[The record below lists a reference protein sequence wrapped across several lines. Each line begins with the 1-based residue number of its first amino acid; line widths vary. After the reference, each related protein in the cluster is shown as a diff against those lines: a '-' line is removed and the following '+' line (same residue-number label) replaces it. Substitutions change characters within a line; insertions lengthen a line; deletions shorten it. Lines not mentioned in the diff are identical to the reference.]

1 MDLPVSLRL
10 AIEEK
15 AADYST
21 AELAKE
27 AAAISRR
34 YRDEVGAGKRLVTT
48 DLSALTYA
56 IMRMPATF
64 GAVSSALGYTLALSD
79 FEPSTLL
86 DVGAGTGAAAFAAD
100 EALFLQ
106 EVTCLER
113 EKAMAKLGQEWMKS
127 GSDALE
133 NARWI
138 DGDITADAALP
149 KAQLVTAAYVLGE
162 LSEADRQAAALRLW
176 DACEG
181 ILLLVEPG
189 TPAASA
195 QLKTLRGLLLDAGAH
210 LIAPCPHQKDC
221 PLGKDDWCHFTCRVS
236 RSRLHKQVKGGD
248 APYEDEKFSYLAV
261 SRFPTQKAAAR
272 VLRHPRIE
280 SGNITLQLCTDEGI
294 VTRKVTKKEGA
305 AFKAARKAD
314 CGDVYPY

>member
-64 GAVSSALGYTLALSD
+64 GAVSSALGYTLALSG

-100 EALFLQ
+100 QALFLE

-149 KAQLVTAAYVLGE
+149 KAQLVTASYLLGE

-248 APYEDEKFSYLAV
+248 APFEDEKFSYLAV
-261 SRFPTQKAAAR
+261 SRFPTEQAAAR

-280 SGNITLQLCTDEGI
+280 SGNITLQLCTEDGL

-314 CGDVYPY
+314 SGDVYPY

>member
-1 MDLPVSLRL
+1 MELPVSLRL

-21 AELAKE
+21 ADLAKE
-27 AAAISRR
+27 AAAISQR
-34 YRDEVGAGKRLVTT
+34 YRDETGAGKRLVVTEK
-48 DLSALTYA
+48 SALTYA

-86 DVGAGTGAAAFAAD
+86 DVGTGTGAAAFAAD
-100 EALFLQ
+100 EALFLE

-113 EKAMAKLGQEWMKS
+113 ERAMAALGKEWMKS
-127 GSDALE
+127 GSDGLE
-133 NARWI
+133 NARWLAA
-138 DGDITADAALP
+138 DITDGTPLP

-162 LSEADRQAAALRLW
+162 LTEADRQAAALRLW

-248 APYEDEKFSYLAV
+248 APFEDEKFSYLAV